1 MSRNRIPLK
10 STFIPIML
18 FVFVCIN
25 ACAEIRLGTIPSP
38 PPSAKLRVF
47 IMPITGEQIAFG
59 RGISYP
65 WRIPHNQFSENT
77 FRVISKYL
85 TNLGVYEIIPDED
98 IRAVLGTQEFMGW
111 QWVRNDL
118 ALLKQVGKVL
128 HADYAMI
135 YERRYIETNFV
146 PKVVFVN
153 LESGTQYESSGFL
166 AWSATN
172 REDGLS
178 DAGKIIQGCYRQI
191 FYDAKGDLL
200 ATAIRKGR
208 LMPTEDMKKLP
219 ARETKLASVQKTP
232 VTLPIG
238 GDKGSSPTKELS
250 QKSVP
255 SLIRP
260 PGESIVSIPQPS
272 IKPALPPPSVPQPL
286 SASKPPAVDVTPA
299 LPKEPLPQRTLTDQ
313 PKAIVKISPSPPSD
327 LPSGDNRRDFEK
339 KFRKELQ
346 SESPLTDKT
355 KLVVH
360 DFDTI
365 ERLKV
370 VSLIL
375 TEALREEFF
384 ILGRFR
390 LVNREDMMQML
401 EEHKLQQSGLVDEKQ
416 VAQLGKWL
424 AANEAVTGRLA
435 VLGNTY
441 VLQAKRTDIQTLGTL
456 GLGSLRCVA
465 GHEDELL
472 SGMPDLARRLVG
484 LYTTPNGNK

>member
-1 MSRNRIPLK
+1 MNRNRIPLK
-10 STFIPIML
+10 LTFIPIML

-47 IMPITGEQIAFG
+47 IMPITGEQFAIG
-59 RGISYP
+59 RTSFP
-65 WRIPHNQFSENT
+65 WLTPHNQFREKTVS
-77 FRVISKYL
+77 VASKFL
-85 TNLGVYEIIPDED
+85 TGSGVYEVIPDED
-98 IRAVLGTQEFMGW
+98 LRAVLGAQEFMGW

-135 YERRYIETNFV
+135 FERRHIEMNFV
-146 PKVVFVN
+146 PKMVFVN
-153 LESGTQYESSGFL
+153 LESGTRYESSGFQ
-166 AWSATN
+166 AWTGIDS
-172 REDGLS
+172 REYRFAEANKL
-178 DAGKIIQGCYRQI
+178 IQTCYRKI
-191 FYDAKGDLL
+191 FYDAKGDML

-208 LMPTEDMKKLP
+208 LMPTEDIKKP
-219 ARETKLASVQKTP
+219 PVKETKLASVQKTP
-232 VTLPIG
+232 VKLPIG
-238 GDKGSSPTKELS
+238 TEGDKGYPLTKELS
-250 QKSVP
+250 QKPVP
-255 SLIRP
+255 PLARP
-260 PGESIVSIPQPS
+260 PEKSIVSIPKPS
-272 IKPALPPPSVPQPL
+272 IKPALPPPQPL
-286 SASKPPAVDVTPA
+286 SASKPPLDVIPA
-299 LPKEPLPQRTLTDQ
+299 LRKEPLPQNTLTDK
-313 PKAIVKISPSPPSD
+313 PKVIARISPSPPSD
-327 LPSGDNRRDFEK
+327 LPSGDKRRDFEK
-339 KFRKELQ
+339 KLEKDLQ

-375 TEALREEFF
+375 TEALREELF

-401 EEHKLQQSGLVDEKQ
+401 QEQKIQQSGLVDEKQ
-416 VAQLGKWL
+416 VVQLGKWL
-424 AANEAVTGRLA
+424 AANESVTGRLS

-441 VLQAKRTDIQTLGTL
+441 LLQAKRTDIQTLGTL

-472 SGMPDLARRLVG
+472 SGMPDLARKLVG
-484 LYTTPNGNK
+484 LYTTPHGDK